1 MNAAVSMLGMEKQRW
16 GQHDARPALTSR
28 SQRADTGPAP
38 PWHSTTLTTNAPP
51 SARPTFSFFAGRRN
65 QPAFFWRQNEA
76 RKANQSPSRP
86 EPKAG

>member
-1 MNAAVSMLGMEKQRW
+1 MNAAVSKLGMKKRWW
-16 GQHDARPALTSR
+16 GQHDARPALTAR
-28 SQRADTGPAP
+28 SQRADAGPGP
-38 PWHSTTLTTNAPP
+38 PRHSTTL
-51 SARPTFSFFAGRRN
+51 PTDAKSPAGPAFSFFAGRRN